1 MKNKQKQELAV
12 CGFAA
17 VKKLEKNH
25 PEKITRLFFTE
36 DKAPLFGGLCK
47 RLAQNHGIYNMKPAE
62 ELEKLCGTVH
72 HQGVVA
78 MIEAPEIQP
87 LDSDITDN
95 WVEKG
100 ENAVLFDRIGNAN
113 NFGAIVRSAAYFGI
127 KNIVIPLDE
136 AQSSITTSSYR
147 VAEGGMEY
155 VNIYSVRS
163 SARLLEALKGKM
175 VRVGT
180 DLKASKTVAELRK
193 SLTATEKATSSGSKK
208 TTASEKSG
216 TNAHQKPLLIILGN
230 EEHGISDI
238 VKQNCDELVII
249 PWAGM
254 AAGKKSAC
262 IDSLN
267 VAQAASIIFYE
278 LSK

>member
-1 MKNKQKQELAV
+1 MKNTKRNELAV
-12 CGFAA
+12 CGFAT

-25 PEKITRLFFTE
+25 PEKIRRLYFTE
-36 DKAPLFGGLCK
+36 DVAPKFGGLCK
-47 RLAQNHGIYNMKPAE
+47 KLAKNHGIYNQKPAE
-62 ELEKLCGTVH
+62 DLEKLSGTVH

-78 MIEAPEIQP
+78 MIDAPEIQQ
-87 LDSDITDN
+87 LDSDITDLWAKN
-95 WVEKG
+95 NED
-100 ENAVLFDRIGNAN
+100 AVLLDRIGNAN
-113 NFGAIVRSAAYFGI
+113 NFGAIVRSAAFFGI
-127 KNIVIPLDE
+127 KNIIIPMDE

-175 VRVGT
+175 IRVGT
-180 DLKASKTVAELRK
+180 DLSAKKSVKEFGSLRQ
-193 SLTATEKATSSGSKK
+193 EK
-208 TTASEKSG
+208 
-216 TNAHQKPLLIILGN
+216 KPFLVILGN

-238 VKQNCDELVII
+238 VKQNCDELIII

-254 AAGKKSAC
+254 NYGVAESS

-267 VAQAASIIFYE
+267 VAQASSIIFYE
-278 LSK
+278 MLK

>member
-136 AQSSITTSSYR
+136 AQSTITTSSYR

-249 PWAGM
+249 PWAEM

>member
-12 CGFAA
+12 CGFAT

-25 PEKITRLFFTE
+25 PEKITRLYFTE

-47 RLAQNHGIYNMKPAE
+47 KLAQNHGIYNMKPAE

-78 MIEAPEIQP
+78 MIEAPQIVP
-87 LDSDITDN
+87 LDSDITDS

-136 AQSSITTSSYR
+136 AQSTITTSSYR

-180 DLKASKTVAELRK
+180 DLKAKKTVAELRK
-193 SLTATEKATSSGSKK
+193 SITATEKATSSGNKK
-208 TTASEKSG
+208 AAASEKSG

-230 EEHGISDI
+230 EENGISDI

>member
-1 MKNKQKQELAV
+1 MKNTKRNELAV
-12 CGFAA
+12 CGFAT

-25 PEKITRLFFTE
+25 PEKIRRLYFTE
-36 DKAPLFGGLCK
+36 EVAPKFGGLCRK
-47 RLAQNHGIYNMKPAE
+47 LAKNHGIYNQKPAGD
-62 ELEKLCGTVH
+62 LEKLSGTVH

-87 LDSDITDN
+87 LDSDITDS
-95 WVEKG
+95 WVENH
-100 ENAVLFDRIGNAN
+100 ENAVLLDRIGNAN
-113 NFGAIVRSAAYFGI
+113 NFGAIVRSAAFFGI

-163 SARLLEALKGKM
+163 TGRLLEALDGKM
-175 VRVGT
+175 IRVGT
-180 DLKASKTVAELRK
+180 SLEAKKKVGDLLEMQK
-193 SLTATEKATSSGSKK
+193 SMGDRPFLVV
-208 TTASEKSG
+208 
-216 TNAHQKPLLIILGN
+216 LGN
-230 EEHGISDI
+230 EEQGISDI
-238 VKQNCDELVII
+238 VKKNCDELVII

-254 AAGKKSAC
+254 SEGVEESC

-267 VAQAASIIFYE
+267 VAQASSIIFYE
-278 LSK
+278 MMKK

>member
-1 MKNKQKQELAV
+1 MKNTKRNELAV
-12 CGFAA
+12 CGFAT

-25 PEKITRLFFTE
+25 PEKIRRLYFTE
-36 DKAPLFGGLCK
+36 EVAPKFGGLCRK
-47 RLAQNHGIYNMKPAE
+47 LAKNHGIYNQKPAGD
-62 ELEKLCGTVH
+62 LEKLSGTVH

-87 LDSDITDN
+87 LDSDITDS
-95 WVEKG
+95 WVENH
-100 ENAVLFDRIGNAN
+100 ENAVLLDRIGNAN
-113 NFGAIVRSAAYFGI
+113 NFGAIVRSAAFFGI

-163 SARLLEALKGKM
+163 TGRLLEALDGKM
-175 VRVGT
+175 IRVGT
-180 DLKASKTVAELRK
+180 SLEAKKKVGDFLEMQK
-193 SLTATEKATSSGSKK
+193 SMGDRPFLVV
-208 TTASEKSG
+208 
-216 TNAHQKPLLIILGN
+216 LGN
-230 EEHGISDI
+230 EEQGISDI
-238 VKQNCDELVII
+238 VKKNCDELVII

-254 AAGKKSAC
+254 SDGVEESC

-267 VAQAASIIFYE
+267 VAQASSIIFYE
-278 LSK
+278 MMKK

>member
-1 MKNKQKQELAV
+1 MKNTKRNELAV
-12 CGFAA
+12 CGFAT

-25 PEKITRLFFTE
+25 PEKIRRLYFTE
-36 DKAPLFGGLCK
+36 EVAPKFGGLCRK
-47 RLAQNHGIYNMKPAE
+47 LAKNHGIYNQKPAGD
-62 ELEKLCGTVH
+62 LEKLSGTVH

-87 LDSDITDN
+87 LDSDITDS
-95 WVEKG
+95 WVENH
-100 ENAVLFDRIGNAN
+100 ENAVLLDRIGNAN
-113 NFGAIVRSAAYFGI
+113 NFGAIVRSAAFFGI

-163 SARLLEALKGKM
+163 TGRLLEALDGKM
-175 VRVGT
+175 IRVGT
-180 DLKASKTVAELRK
+180 SLEAKKKVGDLLEMQK
-193 SLTATEKATSSGSKK
+193 SMGDRSFLVV
-208 TTASEKSG
+208 
-216 TNAHQKPLLIILGN
+216 LGN
-230 EEHGISDI
+230 EEQGISDI
-238 VKQNCDELVII
+238 VKKNCDELVII

-254 AAGKKSAC
+254 SEGVEESC

-267 VAQAASIIFYE
+267 VAQASSIIFYAMM
-278 LSK
+278 KK

>member
-1 MKNKQKQELAV
+1 MKNTKRNELAV
-12 CGFAA
+12 CGFAT

-25 PEKITRLFFTE
+25 PEKIRRLYFTE
-36 DKAPLFGGLCK
+36 EVAPKFGGLCRK
-47 RLAQNHGIYNMKPAE
+47 LAKNHGIYNQKPAGD
-62 ELEKLCGTVH
+62 LEKLSGTVH

-87 LDSDITDN
+87 LDSDITDS
-95 WVEKG
+95 WVKNH
-100 ENAVLFDRIGNAN
+100 ENAVLLDRIGNAN
-113 NFGAIVRSAAYFGI
+113 NFGAIVRSAAFFGI

-163 SARLLEALKGKM
+163 SARLLEAMQGKM
-175 VRVGT
+175 IRIGT
-180 DLKASKTVAELRK
+180 SLDAKKKVSDLASLSK
-193 SLTATEKATSSGSKK
+193 SDKGDR
-208 TTASEKSG
+208 
-216 TNAHQKPLLIILGN
+216 PLLVVLGN
-230 EEHGISDI
+230 EENGISDV
-238 VKQNCDELVII
+238 VKKNCDELVII

-254 AAGKKSAC
+254 SDGVEESC

-267 VAQAASIIFYE
+267 VAQASSIIFYE
-278 LSK
+278 MMKK

>member
-1 MKNKQKQELAV
+1 MMKNTKRNELAV
-12 CGFAA
+12 CGFAT

-25 PEKITRLFFTE
+25 PEKITRLYFTE
-36 DKAPLFGGLCK
+36 DVAPKFGGLCK
-47 RLAQNHGIYNMKPAE
+47 KKKKNHGIYNQKPAGD
-62 ELEKLCGTVH
+62 LEKLSGTVH

-87 LDSDITDN
+87 LDSDITDS
-95 WVEKG
+95 WVENG
-100 ENAVLFDRIGNAN
+100 ENAVLLDRIGNAN
-113 NFGAIVRSAAYFGI
+113 NFGAIVRSAAFFGI

-163 SARLLEALKGKM
+163 SARLLEAMKDKM
-175 VRVGT
+175 IRVGT
-180 DLKASKTVAELRK
+180 SLDAKKQASDLGKF
-193 SLTATEKATSSGSKK
+193 GKK
-208 TTASEKSG
+208 
-216 TNAHQKPLLIILGN
+216 PILVVLGN
-230 EEHGISDI
+230 EEAGISDV
-238 VKQNCDELVII
+238 VKENCDELVII

-254 AAGKKSAC
+254 SEGVKESC

-267 VAQAASIIFYE
+267 VAQASSIIFYE
-278 LSK
+278 MMKK